1 MDTFEKY
8 LKEQRTELD
17 RIETPRREVIWEGV
31 RAGLQKPPSGHGWDL
46 RVGAYWRWSIAAGVA
61 ILVSLSIWF
70 WPDGTNAPGGSE
82 DWAQFY
88 PALAEEEQQF
98 KKLVAEKEAQIQL
111 NELNKSE
118 FSYIFEELQLL
129 EEVQRQMKEDL
140 PLTLSEEELVQIL
153 MKYYERKIRILE
165 RLSREIEKR
174 KRDENKQHDQI
185 L

>member
-8 LKEQRTELD
+8 LRERREELD
-17 RIETPRREVIWEGV
+17 RVETPRREVIWEGV
-31 RAGLQKPPSGHGWDL
+31 RAGLQEPASGNGWTL

-61 ILVSLSIWF
+61 IMVGLGIWL
-70 WPDGTNAPGGSE
+70 WPDAPQQRQGDE

-88 PALAEEEQQF
+88 PALADEERQF
-98 KKLVAEKEAQIQL
+98 KQMVAEKEAQIQL
-111 NELNKSE
+111 DDLNKSE

-129 EEVQRQMKEDL
+129 EDVHRQMKEDL
-140 PLTLSEEELVQIL
+140 PVTLSEEELVQIL

>member
-8 LKEQRTELD
+8 LRERREELD

-31 RAGLQKPPSGHGWDL
+31 QAGLQESASGSGWTL
-46 RVGAYWRWSIAAGVA
+46 KIGNYWRWSIAAGLA
-61 ILVSLSIWF
+61 IAVSLGVWL
-70 WPDGTNAPGGSE
+70 WPGGGDDAANGE
-82 DWAQFY
+82 GWAQFY
-88 PALAEEEQQF
+88 PALADEEQQF
-98 KKLVAEKEAQIQL
+98 KRLVAEKEAQIQL
-111 NELNKSE
+111 DDLNRSD
-118 FSYIFEELQLL
+118 FSDIFEELQLL
-129 EEVQRQMKEDL
+129 EEVHLQMKEDL
-140 PLTLSEEELVQIL
+140 PVTLSEEELVQIL